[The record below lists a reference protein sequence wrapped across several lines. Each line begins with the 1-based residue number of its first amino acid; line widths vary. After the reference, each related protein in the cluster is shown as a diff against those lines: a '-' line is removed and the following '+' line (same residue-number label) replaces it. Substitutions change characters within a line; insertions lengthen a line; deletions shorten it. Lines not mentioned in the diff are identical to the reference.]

1 MANLPKS
8 GKSAQNRQAA
18 QICLSPKGTRESFG
32 DGLAPAM
39 IQFSDMFW
47 VLGGTL
53 TNTTWRRKGFFVTKP
68 SVRLALLLL
77 SVSAALAACGPLPSA
92 PTRPPGRNPDTNR
105 THRHLGSHKE
115 SALHWSRILNFSR
128 RPDWRPQ
135 RTDHPVSFLISL
147 DGWLERPARWWPDL
161 SLAHSEPGFF
171 SWQRHALVFGD
182 WHNLEV
188 FCHDES
194 SLRDAK

>member
-32 DGLAPAM
+32 DALAPAM

-105 THRHLGSHKE
+105 THRHLRSHKE
-115 SALHWSRILNFSR
+115 SPSHWSRILNFSR
-128 RPDWRPQ
+128 EQ
-135 RTDHPVSFLISL
+135 RAEHPNSFLVSR
-147 DGWLERPARWWPDL
+147 DGWPKRSAQWWPNW
-161 SLAHSEPGFF
+161 SLAHAKPGLCLASPRPCF
-171 SWQRHALVFGD
+171 WGLT
-182 WHNLEV
+182 
-188 FCHDES
+188 
-194 SLRDAK
+194 